1 VWLGVRP
8 ENIVI
13 NESEKAMPV
22 NCDVIVEVVEPM
34 GADTLVWS
42 SLNGRELRLT
52 VEGNKTVN
60 IGDKLSLG
68 FDPAHVSIFDFENEN
83 RL

>member
-1 VWLGVRP
+1 
-8 ENIVI
+8 
-13 NESEKAMPV
+13 
-22 NCDVIVEVVEPM
+22 M